1 MKKLLLT
8 SAIALFA
15 VSAQATDIKSVIGI
29 DTIYSDIGLTDGY
42 DTLQD
47 KYASIN
53 MTIGS
58 KFGKYAGI
66 EGFAQYAFEQENDWG
81 IKTSFYALGVDT
93 IGYLPVYDKVNL
105 LGSLGL
111 GFYDVTA
118 KLASI
123 DTSENGLGIRLGTGI
138 QYDLADNVALRS
150 MLRYVKLNNFDSM
163 DDMMEVTAGIRFSF

>member
-8 SAIALFA
+8 SAIALFT
-15 VSAQATDIKSVIGI
+15 VSAHATDIKPILGL

-42 DTLQD
+42 DMLQD

-53 MTIGS
+53 MSVGS
-58 KFGKYAGI
+58 KFGKYIGI

-81 IKTSFYALGVDT
+81 IKTSFYSFGVDT

-111 GFYDVTA
+111 GYYDVA
-118 KLASI
+118 AERASI
-123 DTSENGLGIRLGTGI
+123 EISEGGLGVRLGAGI
-138 QYDLADNVALRS
+138 QYDLTDNVALRS
-150 MLRYVKLNNFDSM
+150 MARYVKLNNFDSV
-163 DDMMEVTAGIRFSF
+163 DDMIEVTAGIRFSF